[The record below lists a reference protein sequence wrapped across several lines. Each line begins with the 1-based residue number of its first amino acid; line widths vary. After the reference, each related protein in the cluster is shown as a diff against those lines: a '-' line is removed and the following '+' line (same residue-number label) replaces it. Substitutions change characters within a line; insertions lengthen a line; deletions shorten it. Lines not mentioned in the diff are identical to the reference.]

1 MNIEFYKMSGAGND
15 FVVIDNRN
23 GRIKNKVALARR
35 LCERRFGIGA
45 DGLILIDNAQKA
57 DYTMSYFNADGS
69 YGGMCGNGGRCISF
83 LAYTLGA
90 AGKEQRFFANKGF
103 YTSKILKNAE
113 VSLSMLNPWDASF
126 NKQLTISEKSYPYH
140 FINTGAPHVV
150 IDVDEMVTKFHLL
163 EDVPVEIIGAQIRYR
178 QNFAPDGTNVN
189 FIKRTAASQIIIRT
203 YERGV
208 EAETYACGTG
218 SVASALIA
226 STLWKIPSPITVIP
240 KSGKKLTV
248 KFKRIS
254 DMDFSD
260 IQLIGPAVI
269 TFRGSIDV

>member
-1 MNIEFYKMSGAGND
+1 MKIEFYKMSGAGND
-15 FVVIDNRN
+15 FVMIDNRN
-23 GRIKNKVALARR
+23 GRIKNKVALARK

-45 DGLILIDNAQKA
+45 DGLILIDKAKDA

-90 AGKEQRFFANKGF
+90 AGKEQRFIANKRI
-103 YTSKILKNAE
+103 YTSKILRDQVALTMVE
-113 VSLSMLNPWDASF
+113 PWDASF
-126 NKQLTISEKSYPYH
+126 NEQLTINGKIYPYH
-140 FINTGAPHVV
+140 FINTGAPHIV

-163 EDVPVEIIGAQIRYR
+163 EDAPVEIIGAQIRYH

-189 FIKRTAASQIIIRT
+189 FIKRTAASQIFIRT

-269 TFRGSIDV
+269 TFRGNIDV